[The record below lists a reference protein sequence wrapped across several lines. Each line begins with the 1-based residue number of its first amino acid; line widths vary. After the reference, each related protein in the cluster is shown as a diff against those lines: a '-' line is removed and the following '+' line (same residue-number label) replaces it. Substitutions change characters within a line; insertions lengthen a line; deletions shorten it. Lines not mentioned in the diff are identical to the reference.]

1 MRLGTQSLVAA
12 AMLALLAGNLG
23 RLPFIEIGGRVGA
36 LTLLDFVLV
45 PLWLLLAIKIPAG
58 ARRWRLDGVSLGALA
73 FVAVATLSTLAAGPK
88 WGLGAG
94 QWAGSAAF
102 LVRWVLY
109 AGFFVLVVSDPDAPQ
124 VSRDSWRRVE
134 RVVLAMAL
142 FGFVQVVL
150 LPGFG
155 TMVYE
160 LTGVPADPQGRRLVS
175 TLLDPQQVG
184 GLLAI
189 VLLVHVAIYAEGL
202 PRPTWPMAVLAA
214 ALALTVSR
222 SAVLGTLA
230 GVGVI
235 VLVRG
240 LTPALRRLGFVG
252 AVLALPLLPPLLAFA
267 IQFNKLQVDGSALQ
281 RLIPWLR
288 SVQMLRDNPVLG
300 VGFNAAGAA
309 QRAYGWVPIGGSDV
323 SMDGGLLF
331 VAVMT
336 GTLGLAA
343 FVAMLLALVA
353 AARRTWRSP
362 TQDAESRGFAVGAV
376 AATVAIVVQSVFT
389 NTLLIPWL
397 TVPLWLAWA
406 RVVAQAPARAGLR
419 AGTRMRA
426 RSASP
431 VLSGAAAPARRF
443 VPLVPVLPLVALL
456 SGCDPCAGLAEC
468 TREPARVAT
477 GTIISR
483 ATDEPVAGVTVEAT
497 GRSTTTNSAG
507 RWRLELPL
515 DDSVVAVRVSVGADS
530 YEVPNVRLR
539 EVRRSGDGTELGV
552 WFDRPRIGYVMG
564 VRDNGVLLR
573 NAQIRFTADTA
584 FGAILL
590 NVNSGAGGYFRFSGD
605 APVAGRIR
613 GTLRVVHPTSGTW
626 RLPGFE
632 IVGDHA
638 LQVEQIRQELELRRR
653 YEWGGN
659 VVSRGTFE
667 HSPGSTLQFTRTGGL
682 TLLQNP
688 VTVTAGAQGFF
699 IIGLTPRGRGE
710 IIGDLRVTPPGGGA
724 SFTYRNYRFTTYDST
739 NVRYIGLFAHG
750 ERWDWVVEVRRAS
763 DSSAVAWTPFE
774 FQRTGGLAIEPS
786 NIVSGQSNG
795 SGRLLIRA
803 SVRDTG
809 TVTGVLRM
817 LPPGQPAITVGTF
830 SLRTFAADTQNF
842 AGLRFVTPP

>member
-1 MRLGTQSLVAA
+1 
-12 AMLALLAGNLG
+12 
-23 RLPFIEIGGRVGA
+23 
-36 LTLLDFVLV
+36 
-45 PLWLLLAIKIPAG
+45 
-58 ARRWRLDGVSLGALA
+58 
-73 FVAVATLSTLAAGPK
+73 
-88 WGLGAG
+88 
-94 QWAGSAAF
+94 
-102 LVRWVLY
+102 
-109 AGFFVLVVSDPDAPQ
+109 
-124 VSRDSWRRVE
+124 
-134 RVVLAMAL
+134 
-142 FGFVQVVL
+142 
-150 LPGFG
+150 
-155 TMVYE
+155 
-160 LTGVPADPQGRRLVS
+160 
-175 TLLDPQQVG
+175 
-184 GLLAI
+184 
-189 VLLVHVAIYAEGL
+189 
-202 PRPTWPMAVLAA
+202 
-214 ALALTVSR
+214 
-222 SAVLGTLA
+222 
-230 GVGVI
+230 
-235 VLVRG
+235 
-240 LTPALRRLGFVG
+240 
-252 AVLALPLLPPLLAFA
+252 VLALPLLPPLLAFA
-267 IQFNKLQVDGSALQ
+267 MQFNKLQVDGSALQ
-281 RLIPWLR
+281 RVIPWLR
-288 SVQMLRDNPVLG
+288 SVQMVRDNPVLG

-336 GTLGLAA
+336 GLLGLAA

-362 TQDAESRGFAVGAV
+362 MQDAESRGFAVGAV
-376 AATVAIVVQSVFT
+376 AATVAIIVQSVFT

-406 RVVAQAPARAGLR
+406 RVVAQAPARRL
-419 AGTRMRA
+419 T
-426 RSASP
+426 
-431 VLSGAAAPARRF
+431 
-443 VPLVPVLPLVALL
+443 PLLPVLPLVALL
-456 SGCDPCAGLAEC
+456 SGCDPCAGVAEC

-483 ATDEPVAGVTVEAT
+483 ATENPVAGVTVEAA
-497 GRSTTTNSAG
+497 GVSTTTNSAG
-507 RWRLELPL
+507 RWRLELPV
-515 DDSVVAVRVSVGADS
+515 DDSVVPVRVSVGADS

-573 NAQIRFTADTA
+573 YAQIRFTADAA
-584 FGAILL
+584 FGGFELTA
-590 NVNSGAGGYFRFSGD
+590 VSSQSGFFRLSGD
-605 APVAGRIR
+605 APAAGRIT

-626 RLPGFE
+626 TFPGFE
-632 IVGDHA
+632 IAGDHA
-638 LQVEQIRQELELRRR
+638 LQVETIRQEFEMRRR

-667 HSPGSTLQFTRTGGL
+667 ASPGSTLQFTRTGGL
-682 TLLQNP
+682 TLFQNP

-724 SFTYRNYRFTTYDST
+724 PFTYRNYRFTTYDST

-763 DSSAVAWTPFE
+763 DSTAVAWTPFE

-842 AGLRFVTPP
+842 AGLRFITPP